1 MLDRCGD
8 CPADRLDDCVGAVAV
23 ELNQRYRSAN
33 PRQRGDPGT
42 AQLECRRTVSEHV
55 RDDCND
61 EPHEQRTRDGALVAV
76 EQRLL
81 RRLRQRLM

>member
-33 PRQRGDPGT
+33 PRQRGNPCT
-42 AQLECRRTVSEHV
+42 AQLECRRTVS
-55 RDDCND
+55 D
-61 EPHEQRTRDGALVAV
+61 HEQRTRDEALVAV
-76 EQRLL
+76 E
-81 RRLRQRLM
+81 